1 MHVRITATTQLIII
15 IIINQFVTRQLLNTT
30 QHRTVPIIFPLILQ
44 TIVIAKMMS
53 RVRDRKNQQKIIPK
67 GGWPKACKL
76 LFKVEKF
83 HAIQKQ
89 NGLQ

>member
-1 MHVRITATTQLIII
+1 MHVRITVTT
-15 IIINQFVTRQLLNTT
+15 QLLNTT
-30 QHRTVPIIFPLILQ
+30 QHRTVPIIFPLIFQ

-53 RVRDRKNQQKIIPK
+53 TGKKRQQKI
-67 GGWPKACKL
+67 
-76 LFKVEKF
+76 FQKVGSQRHVNHCLNLKKF